1 MGLKAT
7 YKDIKRLL
15 YRRLYMSKQKERSI
29 ADQFHIMYY
38 DAFLFGKTWGE
49 SHFMGTHIKKFPFD
63 TWIYQEMLHEL
74 KPDLIIECGTYKGGN
89 ALYLASLLDFMQ
101 KGEIVTIDIVDYPDK
116 PKHPRITYLTGST
129 LAPEILQVLDE
140 KAKGKA
146 SVLVILDDD
155 HSCDHVLKE
164 MEIYQRYVT
173 PGNYMI
179 VEDSNV
185 NGHPVFPEHGPG
197 PYEAIEKFMRSND
210 AFIIDKDRE
219 RYYMTA
225 NPNGYL
231 RKK

>member
-1 MGLKAT
+1 MGFRSEYLNL
-7 YKDIKRLL
+7 KRLF
-15 YRRLYMSKQKERSI
+15 YRRLYMSKSKEKSI
-29 ADQFHIMYY
+29 TDQFHIMYY

-63 TWIYQEMLHEL
+63 TWIYQEMLYEL

-101 KGEIVTIDIVDYPDK
+101 KGEIVTIDIIDYPDK
-116 PKHPRITYLTGST
+116 PKHSRITYLTGST
-129 LAPEILQVLDE
+129 LAPEILQTVAE
-140 KAKGKA
+140 RAKGKQ

-155 HSCDHVLKE
+155 HSCDHVFNE
-164 MEIYQRYVT
+164 MQVYKDFVT
-173 PGNYMI
+173 QGNYMI

-197 PYEAIEKFMRSND
+197 PYEAIEKFMRINNE
-210 AFIIDKDRE
+210 FEIDKARE

>member
-1 MGLKAT
+1 MGLRSE
-7 YKDIKRLL
+7 YKNIKRLL
-15 YRRLYMSKQKERSI
+15 YRRLYLSRRKERSI

-63 TWIYQEMLHEL
+63 TWIYQEMLYEI

-89 ALYLASLLDFMQ
+89 ALYLACLLDFLK
-101 KGEIVTIDIVDYPDK
+101 KGEILTIDIENYPEK
-116 PKHPRITYLTGST
+116 PQHPRINYLHGST
-129 LAPEILQVLDE
+129 LAPEILEQVQARVSN
-140 KAKGKA
+140 AKT
-146 SVLVILDDD
+146 VLVILDDD
-155 HSCDHVLKE
+155 HSCNHVLKE
-164 MEIYQRYVT
+164 MEIYGKYVT
-173 PGNYMI
+173 QGSYMI

-197 PYEAIEKFMRSND
+197 PYEAIEQYMKTHRDFE
-210 AFIIDKDRE
+210 IDKDRE